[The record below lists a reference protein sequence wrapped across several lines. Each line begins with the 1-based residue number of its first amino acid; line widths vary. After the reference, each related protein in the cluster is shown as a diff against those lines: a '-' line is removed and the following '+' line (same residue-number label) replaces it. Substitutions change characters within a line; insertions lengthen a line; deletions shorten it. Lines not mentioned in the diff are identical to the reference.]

1 MAYSQKIVSFITRK
15 LIPLP
20 FKRVILMTLFLFCIK
35 EFYPF
40 SHFPMYSGL
49 AEDADLF
56 YSRAS
61 SGEPIPVLTVFGIRT
76 ARLKKQFNT
85 ELDSITSKRGARR
98 SKATPEE
105 QREAGERALRYL
117 VNNQNDGQRY
127 TYPIREV
134 ELVRVLVEIRGGT
147 FHRSEQL
154 IARLENLETVR

>member
-1 MAYSQKIVSFITRK
+1 MLANGAARR
-15 LIPLP
+15 LAGLP
-20 FKRVILMTLFLFCIK
+20 FKRVALLTLFLFCIK

-49 AEDADLF
+49 GEDADLF
-56 YSRAS
+56 YTRAI

-85 ELDSITSKRGARR
+85 ELDAITRERDARR
-98 SKATPEE
+98 SQATIEE

-127 TYPIREV
+127 TYPIRAV
-134 ELVRVLVEIRGGT
+134 ELVRVVVEVREGVFRRNEET
-147 FHRSEQL
+147 V
-154 IARLENLETVR
+154 ARLENLETVR